1 MKKLM
6 NSNDFLKVKESKE
19 FYYNNI
25 NYYNFIYKPFND
37 LCSLFFKNKINHFF
51 QKSEPFLIY
60 SKIESTALKNKL
72 INAIAT
78 DNYTVNTLSHY
89 IFNISGKVY
98 TYGVIE
104 IESIIDEGLK
114 IKRAEKLKEVK
125 KDNVFQFK
133 KLTTIKK

>member
-51 QKSEPFLIY
+51 QKSEPFFIY

-78 DNYTVNTLSHY
+78 DDYVVNTLSHY
-89 IFNISGKVY
+89 IFNIDGKRY

-104 IESIIDEGLK
+104 IEGIIDEGLR
-114 IKRAEKLKEVK
+114 IKRSEKIQKIQK
-125 KDNVFQFK
+125 NNIFQFK
-133 KLTTIKK
+133 PLTLKE